1 MKRLAISLSV
11 CLALVGWAAT
21 GHAKRGGGKTAA
33 PAADDSAGG
42 EGGEKA
48 APAEGAAGQGKEGA
62 PASESLDT
70 TGDEQV
76 TKIEEDITGP
86 KAQRPTTT
94 LSWQDIVVVPR
105 KAFLKGGRF
114 EIAPIAG
121 ITIND
126 NLLRHYMF
134 ALDINY
140 FLTDALWVG
149 LQGQYFV
156 KQLTTQADLVG
167 LQFNRLST
175 MNRLLYGGAFN
186 MGYVPVYGKFAW
198 FNKSILHWEIWA
210 SGGVGVTQT
219 EVIARDP
226 ADQGKA
232 FQNTALTPNFGLGS
246 RFFLTDWLTV
256 NFAIRDY
263 LIIDRLEAVP
273 DPDGMPPECTDK
285 VSCKAAADSAL
296 VNNFIAYIGV
306 GMYLPTKFTY
316 KTPR

>member
-11 CLALVGWAAT
+11 CVALAGLSAT
-21 GHAKRGGGKTAA
+21 GHAKRGGGKAAA
-33 PAADDSAGG
+33 PAADDNAAAG
-42 EGGEKA
+42 EA
-48 APAEGAAGQGKEGA
+48 APAEGGDKAGGKEAA

-70 TGDEQV
+70 TE
-76 TKIEEDITGP
+76 TEPAKIEEEIGGP

-105 KAFLKGGRF
+105 KAFIKSGRL
-114 EIAPIAG
+114 ELAPIAG

-126 NLLRHYMF
+126 NLIRHYMF
-134 ALDINY
+134 AIDLNY

-156 KQLTTQADLVG
+156 KQMSTQAELVG
-167 LQFNRLST
+167 LQFNRTST
-175 MNRLLYGGAFN
+175 MNRYLYGGAFN

-198 FNKSILHWEIWA
+198 FNRSIIHWEIWA
-210 SGGVGVTQT
+210 SGGVGATFT

-232 FQNTALTPNFGLGS
+232 FKNTALTPNFGIGT
-246 RFFLTDWLTV
+246 RFFLTQWLTV

-263 LIIDRLEAVP
+263 LIIDRFEPLP
-273 DPDGMPPECTDK
+273 PTNGMPECAD
-285 VSCKAAADSAL
+285 SAACKAAADNAL
-296 VNNFIAYIGV
+296 VNNFIAYLGV

>member
-1 MKRLAISLSV
+1 MKRLAICLSLGV
-11 CLALVGWAAT
+11 ALVGWTAT
-21 GHAKRGGGKTAA
+21 GHAKKGGGKGAA
-33 PAADDSAGG
+33 PAADGSAAGG
-42 EGGEKA
+42 EGAAAEGGDKA
-48 APAEGAAGQGKEGA
+48 AGKEGA
-62 PASESLDT
+62 ATESLDT
-70 TGDEQV
+70 SEDQAPA
-76 TKIEEDITGP
+76 KIEEDITGP

-105 KAFLKGGRF
+105 KAFLKGGRL

-285 VSCKAAADSAL
+285 VSCKSAADSAL

>member
-21 GHAKRGGGKTAA
+21 GHAKRGGGRRRRHRPRTIALVARAA
-33 PAADDSAGG
+33 RRRHRQR
-42 EGGEKA
+42 
-48 APAEGAAGQGKEGA
+48 APQEKEGA

-76 TKIEEDITGP
+76 AKVEEEITGP

-105 KAFLKGGRF
+105 KAFLKGGRL

-121 ITIND
+121 ITVND
-126 NLLRHYMF
+126 NLIRHYMF
-134 ALDINY
+134 ALDFNY

-175 MNRLLYGGAFN
+175 MNRYLYGGA
-186 MGYVPVYGKFAW
+186 
-198 FNKSILHWEIWA
+198 L
-210 SGGVGVTQT
+210 
-219 EVIARDP
+219 
-226 ADQGKA
+226 
-232 FQNTALTPNFGLGS
+232 NFGLRARVREVRLVQQVDPPLGDLGVG
-246 RFFLTDWLTV
+246 RRR
-256 NFAIRDY
+256 RDV
-263 LIIDRLEAVP
+263 DRGDRPRPGRTGQGVQEHRA
-273 DPDGMPPECTDK
+273 DART
-285 VSCKAAADSAL
+285 SASAAASS
-296 VNNFIAYIGV
+296 
-306 GMYLPTKFTY
+306 
-316 KTPR
+316 

>member
-11 CLALVGWAAT
+11 CLALSGLAAT
-21 GHAKRGGGKTAA
+21 GHAKRGGGKAA
-33 PAADDSAGG
+33 PAAEEPAG
-42 EGGEKA
+42 
-48 APAEGAAGQGKEGA
+48 EGAAAEGGDKAGAKEAA

-70 TGDEQV
+70 TDSEPA
-76 TKIEEDITGP
+76 KIEEEIGGP
-86 KAQRPTTT
+86 KTQRPTTT

-105 KAFLKGGRF
+105 KQFIKSGRL

-121 ITIND
+121 ITVND
-126 NLLRHYMF
+126 NLIRHYMF
-134 ALDINY
+134 AVDLNY

-156 KQLTTQADLVG
+156 KQLSTQAELVG
-167 LQFNRLST
+167 LQFNRTST
-175 MNRLLYGGAFN
+175 MNRYLYGGAFN

-198 FNKSILHWEIWA
+198 FNKSIVHWEIWA
-210 SGGVGVTQT
+210 SGGVGATFT

-226 ADQGKA
+226 ARQQYA
-232 FQNTALTPNFGLGS
+232 FKNTALTPNFGIGT
-246 RFFLTDWLTV
+246 RFFLTQWMTV

-263 LIIDRLEAVP
+263 LIIDRFEPISTPACMTKE
-273 DPDGMPPECTDK
+273 D
-285 VSCKAAADSAL
+285 CKANADSAL
-296 VNNFIAYIGV
+296 VNNFIAYVGI

>member
-11 CLALVGWAAT
+11 CLALVGSAAT
-21 GHAKRGGGKTAA
+21 GHAKRGGGKAA
-33 PAADDSAGG
+33 PAADENAGG
-42 EGGEKA
+42 EAA
-48 APAEGAAGQGKEGA
+48 APADSGDKAAA

-70 TGDEQV
+70 TEGEPA
-76 TKIEEDITGP
+76 KIEEEIGGP
-86 KAQRPTTT
+86 KGQRPTTT

-105 KAFLKGGRF
+105 KKFIKSGRL

-126 NLLRHYMF
+126 NLIRHYMF
-134 ALDINY
+134 ALDLNY

-156 KQLTTQADLVG
+156 KQLSTQAELVG
-167 LQFNRLST
+167 LQFNRTST
-175 MNRLLYGGAFN
+175 LNRYLYGGAFN

-198 FNKSILHWEIWA
+198 FNKSIVHWEIWA
-210 SGGVGVTQT
+210 SGGVGATFT

-226 ADQGKA
+226 ARQSLA
-232 FQNTALTPNFGLGS
+232 FKNTALTPNFGIGS

-263 LIIDRLEAVP
+263 LIIDRFEPLAP
-273 DPDGMPPECTDK
+273 TNGMAECD
-285 VSCKAAADSAL
+285 SQAACKAAADSAL
-296 VNNFIAYIGV
+296 VNNFIAYVGV